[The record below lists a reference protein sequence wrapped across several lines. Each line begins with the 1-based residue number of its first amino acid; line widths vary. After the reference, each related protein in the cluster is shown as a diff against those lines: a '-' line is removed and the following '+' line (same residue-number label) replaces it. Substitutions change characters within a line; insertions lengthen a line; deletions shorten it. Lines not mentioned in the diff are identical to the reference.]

1 MTVLTQK
8 KQLDPNRIPLPGEF
22 ELAEKYRKA
31 DLIDKNLSSWSKFDC
46 LKFYEDTLDCIELLE
61 EEMNGPAFDILMRVK
76 LNVEKI
82 FGSEKA

>member
-22 ELAEKYRKA
+22 ELANTYRKA
-31 DLIDKNLSSWSKFDC
+31 DEVDNNLSSWSRFDR

-61 EEMNGPAFDILMRVK
+61 EEINGPAFDILMRVK